1 MKFSNK
7 LRFSRSRSLVAAGIL
22 LASVAGIACGELTG
36 PVSPSTPVDVRA
48 TLVSPTSATVTW
60 TPSPQSDGVISYNV
74 FRNGVRVGESK
85 TTSYTDTGLAP
96 QQTYMYTVSANCTAG
111 VLSALSLETPAAAVT
126 TVDVTPPRVT
136 AMQPPPNSTGVSP
149 SATVTATFSE
159 PIDPT
164 TLNATT
170 FNLKVTA
177 TGAVIPGTVTYNPA
191 TRTAEFKPTSG
202 LPNPVNF
209 TATVTTGV
217 KDVSG
222 NRLAADV
229 SWTFTTRDAT
239 GPTVISIAPLNG
251 AVGVSTSTT
260 INVTFS
266 EAIDPATINAASF
279 IVRTSSGAAVPGM
292 LSYNAATRVATFT
305 PSPPLTSNTAYT
317 VTIVGSVR
325 DVAGNEMGANVVSTF
340 TTGDNVAPRVESTTP
355 VDLATN
361 VPTNVILSATF
372 SEAMD
377 SATINAMTFLLRS
390 TQSGAAVLGTVKYNP
405 STFTATFTPSSPLL
419 GATTYTATITIGAKD
434 VAGNPLTE
442 SRSWTFITVDNTAPT
457 VRTVSPGDSASGVAI
472 TSAVTVTF
480 SEPMNASTITTTT
493 FNLRN
498 TGTGAPV
505 AGTITYNA
513 AANSATFTPSAPLA
527 NGTNY
532 TVTVTK
538 GVTDIGGNPLANQ
551 FTSTFT
557 TAQPADVTRPTVVA
571 TAPRDSATGVAT
583 NTVVTA
589 TFNEPMDP
597 TSINS
602 STVRLTAQGG
612 GAAVAGMVSYNPGT
626 NTATFTPLTPLANFT
641 TYTLTVTTGVKDVT
655 GNMLAT
661 DFTSRFT
668 TLLDTIAPTVITT
681 SPANDSTNV
690 SRSVAV
696 TVTFNENMNPATIN
710 GDTFTLR
717 PAAGGA
723 AVTGT
728 VSYNVSTRVA
738 SFTLPTGALLAAG
751 TRYTATVTT
760 GAKDTAGNGLAGTFI
775 FGFTTAP

>member
-1 MKFSNK
+1 MKVSNR
-7 LRFSRSRSLVAAGIL
+7 LRFSRSRSLTAAGIL
-22 LASVAGIACGELTG
+22 LASIAGIACGELTG

-111 VLSALSLETPAAAVT
+111 VLSGLSLETPAAAVT

-136 AMQPPPNSTGVSP
+136 AMQPPANATGVSP
-149 SATVTATFSE
+149 AATVTATFSE

-177 TGAVIPGTVTYNPA
+177 TGAVIPGTVTYNAA

-217 KDVSG
+217 KDISG

-239 GPTVISIAPLNG
+239 GPTVTSITPANG

-266 EAIDPATINAASF
+266 EAIDPATINATNF
-279 IVRTSSGAAVPGM
+279 TVRTSSGAAVPGTVT
-292 LSYNAATRVATFT
+292 YNAATRVATFT
-305 PSPPLTSNTAYT
+305 PSAPLASNTAYT
-317 VTIVGSVR
+317 VTIVGTVR
-325 DVAGNEMGANVVSTF
+325 DVAGNEMGANFVSSF
-340 TTGDNVAPRVESTTP
+340 TTGDNVAATVVSTTP
-355 VDLATN
+355 ADLATN
-361 VPTNVILSATF
+361 VPTNVVLSATF

-377 SATINAMTFLLRS
+377 PATINATTFLLRS
-390 TQSGAAVLGTVKYNP
+390 TLSGGAVPGTVAYNP
-405 STFTATFTPSSPLL
+405 ATFTATFTPSSPLVA
-419 GATTYTATITIGAKD
+419 ATTYTATITIGARD
-434 VAGNPLTE
+434 VAGNPLAA
-442 SRSWTFITVDNTAPT
+442 SRSWTFITADNTGPT
-457 VRTVSPGDSASGVAI
+457 VLTVSPPDNASGVAI

-480 SEPMNASTITTTT
+480 SEPMNASTINTTT

-498 TGTGAPV
+498 TGTGALV
-505 AGTITYNA
+505 AGTVTYNA
-513 AANSATFTPSAPLA
+513 GANSATFTPSAPLA
-527 NGTNY
+527 NGTHY
-532 TVTVTK
+532 TVTVTT
-538 GVTDIGGNPLANQ
+538 GVMDIGGNPLATQ
-551 FTSTFT
+551 FTSTFS

-571 TAPRDSATGVAT
+571 TTPPNGATGVAR

-589 TFNEPMDP
+589 TFSEPIDP

-602 STVRLTAQGG
+602 STVFLTPQGG
-612 GAAVAGMVSYNPGT
+612 GAPVAGTVSYNAGT
-626 NTATFTPLTPLANFT
+626 NTATFTPSSPLANFT
-641 TYTLTVTTGVKDVT
+641 TYTLTVTTGVKDVA
-655 GNMLAT
+655 GNTLAT
-661 DFTSRFT
+661 NFTSSFT
-668 TLLDTIAPTVITT
+668 TALDTIAPTVIAT
-681 SPANDSTNV
+681 SPASNSTNV

-696 TVTFNENMNPATIN
+696 TVTFSENMDPATIN
-710 GDTFTLR
+710 GTTFTLR
-717 PAAGGA
+717 TTVGGV

-738 SFTLPTGALLAAG
+738 TFTLPSGVLLAPS
-751 TRYTATVTT
+751 TSYTATVTT
-760 GAKDTAGNGLAGTFI
+760 DARDTAGNRLAGTFA
-775 FGFTTAP
+775 FSFTTAP

>member
-1 MKFSNK
+1 M
-7 LRFSRSRSLVAAGIL
+7 
-22 LASVAGIACGELTG
+22 
-36 PVSPSTPVDVRA
+36 
-48 TLVSPTSATVTW
+48 VTW

-96 QQTYMYTVSANCTAG
+96 QQTYMYTVSANCTSG
-111 VLSALSLETPAAAVT
+111 VLSGLSLETPGAAVT

-136 AMQPPPNSTGVSP
+136 SMQPPPNSTGVSP

-177 TGAVIPGTVTYNPA
+177 TGAVIPGTVTYNA
-191 TRTAEFKPTSG
+191 ANRTAEFKPTSG

-217 KDVSG
+217 KDISG

-239 GPTVISIAPLNG
+239 GPTVTSITPANG

-266 EAIDPATINAASF
+266 EAIDPATISATNF
-279 IVRTSSGAAVPGM
+279 IVRTSSGAAVPGTVT
-292 LSYNAATRVATFT
+292 YNAATRVATFT
-305 PSPPLTSNTAYT
+305 PSAPLTSNTAYT
-317 VTIVGSVR
+317 VTIVGTVR
-325 DVAGNEMGANVVSTF
+325 DVAGNEMGANFVSTF
-340 TTGDNVAPRVESTTP
+340 TTGDNVAPTVVSTTP
-355 VDLATN
+355 ADLATN
-361 VPTNVILSATF
+361 VPTNVVLSATF

-377 SATINAMTFLLRS
+377 PSTINAMTFLLRS
-390 TQSGAAVLGTVKYNP
+390 TLSGAAVSGTVAYNP
-405 STFTATFTPSSPLL
+405 ATFTATFTPSSPLM
-419 GATTYTATITIGAKD
+419 GATTYTATITTGARD
-434 VAGNPLTE
+434 VAGNPLAA
-442 SRSWTFITVDNTAPT
+442 SRSWTFITADNTAPT
-457 VRTVSPGDSASGVAI
+457 VLAVSPPNNASGVAI

-480 SEPMNASTITTTT
+480 SEPMNASTITATT

-498 TGTGAPV
+498 TGTGALV

-532 TVTVTK
+532 TVTVTT

-571 TAPRDSATGVAT
+571 TTPPTGATGVAT

-589 TFNEPMDP
+589 TFSEPMDP

-602 STVRLTAQGG
+602 STVLLTPQGG
-612 GAAVAGMVSYNPGT
+612 GAPVAGTVSYNAGT
-626 NTATFTPLTPLANFT
+626 NTATFTPSAPLANFT
-641 TYTLTVTTGVKDVT
+641 TYTLTVTIGVKDVA
-655 GNMLAT
+655 GNTLAT
-661 DFTSRFT
+661 NFTSSFT
-668 TLLDTIAPTVITT
+668 TLLDTIAPTVIAT
-681 SPANDSTNV
+681 SPASNSTNV

-696 TVTFNENMNPATIN
+696 TVTFSENMDPATIN
-710 GDTFTLR
+710 GTTFTLR
-717 PAAGGA
+717 TTVGGV

-738 SFTLPTGALLAAG
+738 TFTLPSGVLLAAG
-751 TRYTATVTT
+751 TSYTATVTT
-760 GAKDTAGNGLAGTFI
+760 DARDTAGNRLAGTFT
-775 FGFTTAP
+775 FSFTTAP

>member
-1 MKFSNK
+1 M
-7 LRFSRSRSLVAAGIL
+7 
-22 LASVAGIACGELTG
+22 
-36 PVSPSTPVDVRA
+36 
-48 TLVSPTSATVTW
+48 VTW

-96 QQTYMYTVSANCTAG
+96 QQTYMYTVSANCTSG
-111 VLSALSLETPAAAVT
+111 VLSGLSLETPGAAVT

-136 AMQPPPNSTGVSP
+136 SMQPPPNSTGVSP

-177 TGAVIPGTVTYNPA
+177 TGAVIPGTVTYNA
-191 TRTAEFKPTSG
+191 ANRTAEFKPTSG

-217 KDVSG
+217 KDISG

-239 GPTVISIAPLNG
+239 GPTVTSITPANG

-266 EAIDPATINAASF
+266 EAIDPATISATNF
-279 IVRTSSGAAVPGM
+279 IVRTSSGAAVPGTVT
-292 LSYNAATRVATFT
+292 YNAATRVATFT
-305 PSPPLTSNTAYT
+305 PSAPLTSNTAYT
-317 VTIVGSVR
+317 VTIVGTVR
-325 DVAGNEMGANVVSTF
+325 DVAGNEMGANFVSTF
-340 TTGDNVAPRVESTTP
+340 TTGDNVAPTVVSTTP
-355 VDLATN
+355 ADLATN
-361 VPTNVILSATF
+361 VPTNVVLSATF

-377 SATINAMTFLLRS
+377 PSTINAMTFLLRS
-390 TQSGAAVLGTVKYNP
+390 TLSGAAVSGTVAYNP
-405 STFTATFTPSSPLL
+405 ATFTATFTPSSPLM
-419 GATTYTATITIGAKD
+419 GATTYTATITTGARD
-434 VAGNPLTE
+434 VAGNPLAA
-442 SRSWTFITVDNTAPT
+442 SRSWTFITADNTAPT
-457 VRTVSPGDSASGVAI
+457 VLTVSPPNNASGVAI

-480 SEPMNASTITTTT
+480 SEPMNASTINTTT

-498 TGTGAPV
+498 TGTGALV
-505 AGTITYNA
+505 AGTVTYNA

-532 TVTVTK
+532 TVTVTT

-571 TAPRDSATGVAT
+571 TTPPTGATGVAT

-589 TFNEPMDP
+589 TFSEPMDP

-602 STVRLTAQGG
+602 STVLLTPQGG
-612 GAAVAGMVSYNPGT
+612 GAPVAGTVSYNAGT
-626 NTATFTPLTPLANFT
+626 NTATFTPSAPLANFT
-641 TYTLTVTTGVKDVT
+641 TYTLTVTIGVKDVA
-655 GNMLAT
+655 GNTLAT
-661 DFTSRFT
+661 NFTSSFT
-668 TLLDTIAPTVITT
+668 TLLDTIAPTVIAT
-681 SPANDSTNV
+681 SPASNSTNV

-696 TVTFNENMNPATIN
+696 TVTFSENMDPATIN
-710 GDTFTLR
+710 GTTFTLR
-717 PAAGGA
+717 TTVGGV

-738 SFTLPTGALLAAG
+738 TFTLPSGVLLAAG
-751 TRYTATVTT
+751 TSYTATVTT
-760 GAKDTAGNGLAGTFI
+760 DARDTAGNRLAGTFT
-775 FGFTTAP
+775 FSFTTAP